1 MASCL
6 LKASVHVN
14 SIQDTVPRDLRTGRR
29 KEFADKQ
36 IIFHCLCKLRII
48 FRIAN
53 HFGDLVQEWEA
64 LWGVQLP
71 GNMAFVDV
79 SSKCMYRVS
88 RPHVVFFQF
97 TSILI
102 LGLMIS

>member
-6 LKASVHVN
+6 VKASVHVN
-14 SIQDTVPRDLRTGRR
+14 SIQDTVPRDLRAESR
-29 KEFADKQ
+29 KDFADATNLVLSAN
-36 IIFHCLCKLRII
+36 FVSF

-53 HFGDLVQEWEA
+53 HFGDPMQDGEA

-88 RPHVVFFQF
+88 RPHLFFSNSQA
-97 TSILI
+97 S
-102 LGLMIS
+102 